1 MLEDL
6 KKIQKELKEDRL
18 VLDLSQR
25 SLFGN
30 EAGED
35 EKPEILDSYFLE
47 VKNSNDF
54 FNEKEEISVVS
65 GRKGMGK
72 SSLLSRLQYQLI
84 DNNNAERHVRPIALG
99 RKNWLFATS
108 TKGAVSLANW
118 YSIIETAKANGLEPY
133 QYLTYLFT
141 QLPLYER
148 GKMDI
153 EPLLPWNVDL
163 A

>member
-1 MLEDL
+1 MF
-6 KKIQKELKEDRL
+6 
-18 VLDLSQR
+18 LDNGHL
-25 SLFGN
+25 
-30 EAGED
+30 A
-35 EKPEILDSYFLE
+35 
-47 VKNSNDF
+47 
-54 FNEKEEISVVS
+54 
-65 GRKGMGK
+65 
-72 SSLLSRLQYQLI
+72 I

-108 TKGAVSLANW
+108 TKGATALANW

-133 QYLTYLFT
+133 KYLTYLFT

-148 GKMDI
+148 DHIDI